1 MPVLNPVCITNSCI
15 PFLKSYYFFMK
26 IVLFILE
33 SEERQNFLFQGST
46 SQQLKVSNITMSF
59 FSFFKII

>member
-1 MPVLNPVCITNSCI
+1 
-15 PFLKSYYFFMK
+15 MK

-46 SQQLKVSNITMSF
+46 SQRLEVSNTMIF
-59 FSFFKII
+59 FFIVNKIELVLKII